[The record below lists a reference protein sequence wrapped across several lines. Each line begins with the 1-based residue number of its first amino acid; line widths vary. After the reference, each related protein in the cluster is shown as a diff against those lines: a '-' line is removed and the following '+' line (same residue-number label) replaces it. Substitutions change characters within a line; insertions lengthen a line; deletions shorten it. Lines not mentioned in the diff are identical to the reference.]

1 MLQVSVALTT
11 ASVKGVRSAAAT
23 HSQYMYIPKK
33 TKKMRLKG
41 MRKQI
46 MKMVK
51 AIEWDCVVLVVN
63 MCLCVCTTYSYFT
76 ASVCVHAVLVYS
88 YCVCPVSMLCNI
100 VLSFAVYRSC
110 I

>member
-41 MRKQI
+41 THTQPFSTGVSSL
-46 MKMVK
+46 KMSRF
-51 AIEWDCVVLVVN
+51 AIWGGVGGHGTWLGLIQGGDDCGDED
-63 MCLCVCTTYSYFT
+63 
-76 ASVCVHAVLVYS
+76 
-88 YCVCPVSMLCNI
+88 
-100 VLSFAVYRSC
+100 
-110 I
+110 

>member
-41 MRKQI
+41 MRKQM
-46 MKMVK
+46 MKMV
-51 AIEWDCVVLVVN
+51 L
-63 MCLCVCTTYSYFT
+63 LSG
-76 ASVCVHAVLVYS
+76 
-88 YCVCPVSMLCNI
+88 I
-100 VLSFAVYRSC
+100 VWFLL
-110 I
+110 